1 MGQTGARYW
10 VPQLEDGATDYSA
23 ALALQGNLGVDFF
36 FFFFFFKQKLLIKSS
51 FSALLFLLK

>member
-10 VPQLEDGATDYSA
+10 VPQLEDGVTDYSA
-23 ALALQGNLGVDFF
+23 ALALQGHLGVDFF
-36 FFFFFFKQKLLIKSS
+36 FLKQKLLIKSS